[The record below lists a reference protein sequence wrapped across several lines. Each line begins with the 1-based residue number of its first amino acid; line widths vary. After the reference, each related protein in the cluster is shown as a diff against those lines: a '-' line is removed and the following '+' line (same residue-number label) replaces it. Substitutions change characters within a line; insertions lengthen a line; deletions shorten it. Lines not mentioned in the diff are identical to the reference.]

1 MFRRCLPIPS
11 SISETFFLW
20 GPRQAGKTTFLL
32 DRFPKALRYDL
43 LLSSHYSRFTR
54 RPQSLG
60 EELLAL
66 RERPGLVVIDEIQK
80 VPQLLD
86 EVQRLMV
93 EHGIVFGLCGSSA
106 RKLRRGHSNLLG
118 GRALRFEMFGLTTAE
133 VGDQRD
139 VARFCRHG
147 VLPRHFLSSH
157 PAPAQR
163 AYVEDY
169 LRQEVA
175 QEGLVR
181 NLAAF
186 HDFLRAAAMGD
197 TEIVSYENIAR
208 ECGVAAVTVK
218 EHYQILVDTLLGSFV
233 PAFTAREKRRVIRAP
248 KFYFRDVGSVNALT
262 RRQGLEPGQEIFG
275 KAFENWICHELQAH
289 AEYSGRHHEVR
300 YWRLASGIEVD
311 FILGDLETAVEVKAT
326 ERVRPGHLRGL
337 EQLKAEHPAV
347 GPRILVCLEERPRRL
362 DNGILVLPALEF
374 LQRLWAGEILAD
386 ER

>member
-1 MFRRCLPIPS
+1 MFDRRLAIPSPIP
-11 SISETFFLW
+11 ETFFLW
-20 GPRQAGKTTFLL
+20 GPRQTGKTTFLL
-32 DRFPKALRYDL
+32 DRFPDALRYDL
-43 LLSSHYSRFTR
+43 LLSSNYARFTR

-60 EELLAL
+60 EELLAA
-66 RERPGLVVIDEIQK
+66 RRRPGLVLIDEIQK

-93 EHGIVFGLCGSSA
+93 EHGFVFGLCGSSA

-118 GRALRFEMFGLTTAE
+118 GRALRFEMFGLTSAE
-133 VGDQRD
+133 TGLQAD
-139 VARFCRHG
+139 VTRFCSHG
-147 VLPRHFLSSH
+147 VLPRHFLSSR
-157 PAPAQR
+157 PEPAQR

-181 NLAAF
+181 NLSAF
-186 HDFLRAAAMGD
+186 HDFLRAAAIGD
-197 TEIVSYENIAR
+197 TEIVNYENIAR

-233 PAFTAREKRRVIRAP
+233 PAYTSREKRRVIRAP
-248 KFYFRDVGSVNALT
+248 KFYFRDVGSVNSLT
-262 RRQGLEPGQEIFG
+262 RRRGLEPGQEIFG

-289 AEYSGRHHEVR
+289 AEYSGSHHEVR

-311 FILGDLETAVEVKAT
+311 FILGDLEAAIEVKAT
-326 ERVRPGHLRGL
+326 ERVRPQHMSGL

-347 GPRILVCLEERPRRL
+347 GPRILVCLEERPRKL
-362 DNGILVLPALEF
+362 ENGILVLPALDF
-374 LQRLWAGEILAD
+374 LQRLWAGEIL
-386 ER
+386 